1 MRNDELAR
9 DGRALATRPLEV
21 RVREALVGV
30 QFKHAPTPSEIRLL
44 AKSPAV
50 GYMASI
56 FLMNWAGD
64 VARVV
69 GLLLRASGKR
79 SINF

>member
-1 MRNDELAR
+1 MRSDELMR
-9 DGRALATRPLEV
+9 QGRALAARPLEV
-21 RVREALVGV
+21 RVREALAGTE
-30 QFKHAPTPSEIRLL
+30 FRHAPTPSEIRLL
-44 AKSPAV
+44 AKSPKT

-56 FLMNWAGD
+56 FLMEWAND
-64 VARVV
+64 TARVV